1 MDKMKFREELDSYIE
16 IINSRLAAYLDFK
29 KDYNRT
35 IIDAMKYSLFAGGKR
50 LRPVLALAA
59 YRLFGEDIEEI
70 LPYAC
75 GLEMIHTY
83 SLIHDD
89 LPCMDN
95 DDYRRGKLTNH
106 KVYGEGIATLAGDG
120 LLNYSFEI
128 MIDSAL
134 NSRNTESHLRGIKE
148 IAGAAGINGMIGGQV
163 VDLESENK
171 DIDKKTLEYIHLNKT
186 AALITAPLK
195 VAAIIGGGSEKDIDY
210 MRQVGLKLGLA
221 FQIKDDILDIIG
233 DEDKLGKATG
243 SDMDKLK
250 ATYPA
255 LFGLQP
261 SINRV
266 QELTEKANSLIS
278 LYGNKSKFL
287 LELSDYLLNR
297 DF

>member
-1 MDKMKFREELDSYIE
+1 MNFERQLDNYVE
-16 IINSRLAAYLDFK
+16 IINGELLNYLDYESG
-29 KDYNRT
+29 YNNT

-50 LRPVLALAA
+50 LRPVLALAS
-59 YRLFGEDIEEI
+59 YSLFGGNIKEI

-128 MIDSAL
+128 MLANAL
-134 NSRNTESHLRGIKE
+134 KQEDLYPHVRSIKE
-148 IAGAAGINGMIGGQV
+148 IANAAGINGMIGGQV

-171 DIDKKTLEYIHLNKT
+171 DVDEKTLEYIHLNKT
-186 AALITAPLK
+186 AALIVAPLK
-195 VAAIIGGGSEKDIDY
+195 VGAIVGGASEEDIDR
-210 MRQVGLKLGLA
+210 MEQIGLNLGLA
-221 FQIKDDILDIIG
+221 FQIRDDVLDIIG

-243 SDMDKLK
+243 SDLGNDKS
-250 ATYPA
+250 TYPA
-255 LFGLQP
+255 LFGLNA
-261 SINRV
+261 SIDRIKD
-266 QELTEKANSLIS
+266 LTENVNSLLS
-278 LYGNKSKFL
+278 LYKNRSGFL
-287 LELSDYLLNR
+287 LQLSNYLMNR